1 MDRGAFDNER
11 TRQEFLCTAMRRR
24 FQSDPESSVA
34 EPRESEGARAL
45 ANITGTPPK
54 PATPQQIRGI
64 VKRLQV
70 LLGEAMEQGDRV
82 GVEVTPPKLARVCDE
97 LLHEARH
104 PGYRPRHDGSV
115 EGFFFAGV
123 FEDLAQQ
130 PSNIFDEVT
139 GADGKAYHVPLTV
152 ETWIQCLETL
162 RLVLSP
168 SQ

>member
-1 MDRGAFDNER
+1 MKS
-11 TRQEFLCTAMRRR
+11 R
-24 FQSDPESSVA
+24 FPTESAARPPTEVPESVA
-34 EPRESEGARAL
+34 ARSL
-45 ANITGTPPK
+45 LEMTGKPPT

-70 LLGEAMEQGDRV
+70 LLGESMEQGGHL
-82 GVEVTPPKLARVCDE
+82 GVDVTPAKLARVCDE

-123 FEDLAQQ
+123 FEDLVQQ

-139 GADGKAYHVPLTV
+139 GIDGKAYYVPLTV

>member
-1 MDRGAFDNER
+1 
-11 TRQEFLCTAMRRR
+11 MRRR
-24 FQSDPESSVA
+24 FPSEPDRPAAPEP
-34 EPRESEGARAL
+34 EESQGARAL
-45 ANITGTPPK
+45 AQMTGHAPK
-54 PATPQQIRGI
+54 PPTPQQIRSI

-70 LLGEAMEQGDRV
+70 LLGEAMEQGERV

-97 LLHEARH
+97 LLHEAHH

-115 EGFFFAGV
+115 EGFFLAGV
-123 FEDLAQQ
+123 FEDLVQQ
-130 PSNIFDEVT
+130 PSNIFDEVI
-139 GADGKAYHVPLTV
+139 GADGKAYYVPLTA